1 MNAKIT
7 LMANETILVVDDEQ
21 FNRDML
27 SRRLKR
33 EGYDTFTASGGR
45 EAITMVKALGRIDMV
60 LLDIMMPEMDGFA
73 TLKELRDEY
82 SDQELP
88 IIMLTAI
95 GDSDSIVKALN
106 MGASDYVTKPV
117 NLEVLKARMQSRFA
131 KRKVTQ
137 GVGNVVTVD
146 VGSRLGTYLLKS
158 ELGKGATSTV
168 YLAEDARLNRQA
180 AIKVLKPEFCE
191 DEEALGRFVQ
201 EAKTVASID
210 HPGVVGIYEIAH
222 KPCHYLT
229 MEYLQGT
236 NMASF
241 VGIEPL
247 DIKTAVDY
255 AWQIAD
261 ILTAVHEK
269 NIIHRDLKP
278 QNLIVD
284 GEGRLHLMDFGTA
297 KLTNKESNLT
307 KAGAVLGTPRY
318 MAPEQLEPKLGEIG
332 EYTDLFPLGLM
343 IYEMIAGRPAIQG
356 DSFHSI
362 FYELLFRQP
371 SSLVDVNPAV
381 PIALEQL
388 CTRLQATKATDRPQT
403 AAEVR
408 DELYDIKQTLP

>member
-1 MNAKIT
+1 
-7 LMANETILVVDDEQ
+7 MANETILVVDDEQ

-45 EAITMVKALGRIDMV
+45 EAITIVKALGRIDMV

-73 TLKELRDEY
+73 TLKELRNEY

-131 KRKVTQ
+131 KKKATQ
-137 GVGNVVTVD
+137 GADNSVITVGA
-146 VGSRLGTYLLKS
+146 GSKLGTYLLKS
-158 ELGKGATSTV
+158 EIGKGATSTV
-168 YLAEDARLNRQA
+168 YLAEDTRLNRQV

-191 DEEALGRFVQ
+191 DEESLGRFVQ

-222 KPCHYLT
+222 KPCHYLAI
-229 MEYLQGT
+229 EYLQGI

-241 VGIEPL
+241 VGLEPV

-307 KAGAVLGTPRY
+307 KAGTVLGTPRY

-332 EYTDLFPLGLM
+332 EYTDLFPLGLI
-343 IYEMIAGRPAIQG
+343 IYEMISGQSAIQG

-371 SSLVDVNPAV
+371 SSLSAINPNV
-381 PIALEQL
+381 PAALDQL
-388 CTRLQATKATDRPQT
+388 CLRLQATKAADRPQT

-408 DELYDIKQTLP
+408 DELYNIKQKLS

>member
-1 MNAKIT
+1 
-7 LMANETILVVDDEQ
+7 MANETILVVDDEQ

-33 EGYDTFTASGGR
+33 EGYDAFTASGGR
-45 EAITMVKALGRIDMV
+45 EAITMVKALGRIDMI
-60 LLDIMMPEMDGFA
+60 LLDIMMPEMDGFE
-73 TLKELRDEY
+73 TLKELRNEY

-88 IIMLTAI
+88 IIMLTAM

-131 KRKVTQ
+131 KRKATSAVGSATV
-137 GVGNVVTVD
+137 GVG
-146 VGSRLGTYLLKS
+146 SKLGTYLLKS
-158 ELGKGATSTV
+158 EIGKGATSTV

-180 AIKVLKPEFCE
+180 AIKVLKSEFCE

-222 KPCHYLT
+222 KPCHYLA

-241 VGIEPL
+241 VGIKPL

-269 NIIHRDLKP
+269 AIIHRDLKP

-284 GEGRLHLMDFGTA
+284 TEGRLHLMDFGTV

-318 MAPEQLEPKLGEIG
+318 MAPEQLEPKLGEVG

-343 IYEMIAGRPAIQG
+343 IYEMISGKSAIQG

-381 PIALEQL
+381 PVALEQL
-388 CTRLQATKATDRPQT
+388 CTRLQATKAADRPQT

-408 DELYDIKQTLP
+408 DELFNIKQQLL

>member
-1 MNAKIT
+1 
-7 LMANETILVVDDEQ
+7 MANETILVVDDEQ

-45 EAITMVKALGRIDMV
+45 EALTMIKALNRIDMV
-60 LLDIMMPEMDGFA
+60 LLDIMMPEMDGFE
-73 TLKELRDEY
+73 TLKELRNQY
-82 SDQELP
+82 SDHDLP
-88 IIMLTAI
+88 VIMLTAV

-117 NLEVLKARMQSRFA
+117 NLEVLKARMQNRFA
-131 KRKVTQ
+131 KRKASQ
-137 GVGNVVTVD
+137 GSGCSFNVGVD
-146 VGSRLGTYLLKS
+146 SKLGTYVLKS
-158 ELGKGATSTV
+158 EIGKGATATV

-191 DEEALGRFVQ
+191 DEESLGRFVQ

-210 HPGVVGIYEIAH
+210 HPGVVGIYEISH
-222 KPCHYLT
+222 KPCHYLA

-247 DIKTAVDY
+247 EVKTTLDY

-269 NIIHRDLKP
+269 GIIHRDLKP

-284 GEGRLHLMDFGTA
+284 AEGRLHLMDFGTA

-318 MAPEQLEPKLGEIG
+318 MAPEQLEPKLGPVG
-332 EYTDLFPLGLM
+332 EYTDLFPLGLI
-343 IYEMIAGRPAIQG
+343 IYEMIAGQPAIQG

-371 SSLVDVNPAV
+371 SSLVSVNPSV
-381 PIALEQL
+381 PTALDEL
-388 CTRLQATKATDRPQT
+388 CLRLQSTKAAERPQT

-408 DELYDIKQTLP
+408 DELNKIRQVL

>member
-1 MNAKIT
+1 MNAKIA

-146 VGSRLGTYLLKS
+146 VGSRLGTYL
-158 ELGKGATSTV
+158 
-168 YLAEDARLNRQA
+168 
-180 AIKVLKPEFCE
+180 
-191 DEEALGRFVQ
+191 
-201 EAKTVASID
+201 
-210 HPGVVGIYEIAH
+210 
-222 KPCHYLT
+222 
-229 MEYLQGT
+229 
-236 NMASF
+236 
-241 VGIEPL
+241 
-247 DIKTAVDY
+247 
-255 AWQIAD
+255 
-261 ILTAVHEK
+261 
-269 NIIHRDLKP
+269 
-278 QNLIVD
+278 
-284 GEGRLHLMDFGTA
+284 
-297 KLTNKESNLT
+297 
-307 KAGAVLGTPRY
+307 
-318 MAPEQLEPKLGEIG
+318 
-332 EYTDLFPLGLM
+332 
-343 IYEMIAGRPAIQG
+343 
-356 DSFHSI
+356 
-362 FYELLFRQP
+362 
-371 SSLVDVNPAV
+371 
-381 PIALEQL
+381 
-388 CTRLQATKATDRPQT
+388 
-403 AAEVR
+403 
-408 DELYDIKQTLP
+408 

>member
-1 MNAKIT
+1 
-7 LMANETILVVDDEQ
+7 MANETILVVDDEQ

-33 EGYDTFTASGGR
+33 EGYDAFTASGGR
-45 EAITMVKALGRIDMV
+45 EAITMVKALGRIDMI
-60 LLDIMMPEMDGFA
+60 LLDIMMPEMDGFE
-73 TLKELRDEY
+73 TLKELRNEY

-88 IIMLTAI
+88 IIMLTAM

-131 KRKVTQ
+131 KRKAIGAVGSAAV
-137 GVGNVVTVD
+137 GVGTK
-146 VGSRLGTYLLKS
+146 LGTYLLKS
-158 ELGKGATSTV
+158 EIGKGATSTV

-222 KPCHYLT
+222 KPCHYLA

-241 VGIEPL
+241 VGIKPV

-269 NIIHRDLKP
+269 AIIHRDLKP

-284 GEGRLHLMDFGTA
+284 AEGRLHLMDFGTV

-307 KAGAVLGTPRY
+307 KAGTVLGTPRY
-318 MAPEQLEPKLGEIG
+318 MAPEQLEPKLGEVG

-343 IYEMIAGRPAIQG
+343 IYEMISGKPAIQG

-371 SSLVDVNPAV
+371 SSLVGVNPVV
-381 PIALEQL
+381 PVALEQL
-388 CTRLQATKATDRPQT
+388 CTRLQATKAADRPQT

-408 DELYDIKQTLP
+408 DELFKIKQQLL

>member
-1 MNAKIT
+1 
-7 LMANETILVVDDEQ
+7 MANETILVVDDEQ

-45 EAITMVKALGRIDMV
+45 EAITMVKALGRIDMI
-60 LLDIMMPEMDGFA
+60 LLDIMMPEMDGFE
-73 TLKELRDEY
+73 TLKELRNDY

-88 IIMLTAI
+88 IIMLTAM

-131 KRKVTQ
+131 KRKAISEVGSATV
-137 GVGNVVTVD
+137 GVG
-146 VGSRLGTYLLKS
+146 SKLGTYLLKS
-158 ELGKGATSTV
+158 EIGKGATSTV
-168 YLAEDARLNRQA
+168 YLAEDTRLNRQA

-222 KPCHYLT
+222 KPCHYLA

-241 VGIEPL
+241 VGIQPI

-269 NIIHRDLKP
+269 AIIHRDLKP

-284 GEGRLHLMDFGTA
+284 AEGNLHLMDFGTV

-318 MAPEQLEPKLGEIG
+318 MAPEQLEAKLGEVG
-332 EYTDLFPLGLM
+332 EYTDLFPLGLI
-343 IYEMIAGRPAIQG
+343 IYEMISGKPAIQG

-371 SSLVDVNPAV
+371 SSLVDVNSSV
-381 PIALEQL
+381 PVVLEQL
-388 CTRLQATKATDRPQT
+388 CTRLQATKAADRPQT

-408 DELYDIKQTLP
+408 DELFKIKQQLL

>member
-1 MNAKIT
+1 
-7 LMANETILVVDDEQ
+7 MANETILIVDDEQ

-33 EGYDTFTASGGR
+33 EGYDVFTASGGR
-45 EAITMVKALGRIDMV
+45 EALTMIGALGRIDMV
-60 LLDIMMPEMDGFA
+60 LLDIMMPEMDGFE
-73 TLKELRDEY
+73 TLKELRNQY

-88 IIMLTAI
+88 VIMLTAM

-131 KRKVTQ
+131 KRKAVQ
-137 GVGNVVTVD
+137 EAGSAAAVGVG
-146 VGSRLGTYLLKS
+146 SKLGTYQLQS
-158 ELGKGATSTV
+158 EIGKGATATV
-168 YLAEDARLNRQA
+168 YLAEDARLGRQA

-191 DEEALGRFVQ
+191 DEEALGRFVR

-222 KPCHYLT
+222 KPCHYLA

-241 VGIEPL
+241 VGVEPL
-247 DIKTAVDY
+247 NVKMAVEY

-284 GEGRLHLMDFGTA
+284 ADNRLHLMDFGTA

-307 KAGAVLGTPRY
+307 KAGTVLGTPRY
-318 MAPEQLEPKLGEIG
+318 MAPEQLEPKLGEVG

-343 IYEMIAGRPAIQG
+343 IYEMISGQPAIQG

-362 FYELLFRQP
+362 FYELLFREP
-371 SSLVDVNPAV
+371 NSLISVNPEI
-381 PIALEQL
+381 PEALENL
-388 CTRLQATKATDRPQT
+388 CKRLQATKASDRPQT

-408 DELYDIKQTLP
+408 DELDAIRKSLL

>member
-1 MNAKIT
+1 M
-7 LMANETILVVDDEQ
+7 
-21 FNRDML
+21 
-27 SRRLKR
+27 
-33 EGYDTFTASGGR
+33 
-45 EAITMVKALGRIDMV
+45 
-60 LLDIMMPEMDGFA
+60 
-73 TLKELRDEY
+73 
-82 SDQELP
+82 
-88 IIMLTAI
+88 
-95 GDSDSIVKALN
+95 
-106 MGASDYVTKPV
+106 
-117 NLEVLKARMQSRFA
+117 
-131 KRKVTQ
+131 
-137 GVGNVVTVD
+137 
-146 VGSRLGTYLLKS
+146 KS

-222 KPCHYLT
+222 KPCHYLA

>member
-1 MNAKIT
+1 
-7 LMANETILVVDDEQ
+7 MANETILVVDDEQ

-33 EGYDTFTASGGR
+33 EGYDTFTASGGS
-45 EAITMVKALGRIDMV
+45 EAITMIKALGRIDMV
-60 LLDIMMPEMDGFA
+60 LLDIMMPEMDGFE
-73 TLKELRDEY
+73 TLKRLRQEY

-88 IIMLTAI
+88 VIMLTAM

-131 KRKVTQ
+131 KRKATQ
-137 GVGNVVTVD
+137 GSGCAVAVD
-146 VGSRLGTYLLKS
+146 VGSKLGTYLLKS
-158 ELGKGATSTV
+158 EIGKGATSTV
-168 YLAEDARLNRQA
+168 YLAEDTRLNRLV
-180 AIKVLKPEFCE
+180 AIKVLKSEFCE
-191 DEEALGRFVQ
+191 DEEGLGRFVQ

-222 KPCHYLT
+222 KPCHYLV

-241 VGIEPL
+241 VGIKPL
-247 DIKTAVDY
+247 DIKTATDY

-278 QNLIVD
+278 QNLLVD
-284 GEGRLHLMDFGTA
+284 KEGRLHLMDFGTA

-307 KAGAVLGTPRY
+307 KAGTVLGTPRY
-318 MAPEQLEPKLGEIG
+318 MAPEQLEPKLGAIG
-332 EYTDLFPLGLM
+332 EYTDLFPLGLI
-343 IYEMIAGRPAIQG
+343 IYEMISGKSAIQG

-371 SSLVDVNPAV
+371 SSLAEINPAV
-381 PIALEQL
+381 PASLDKL
-388 CTRLQATKATDRPQT
+388 CQQLQATKAADRPQT

-408 DELYDIKQTLP
+408 DELYNIKQQLL